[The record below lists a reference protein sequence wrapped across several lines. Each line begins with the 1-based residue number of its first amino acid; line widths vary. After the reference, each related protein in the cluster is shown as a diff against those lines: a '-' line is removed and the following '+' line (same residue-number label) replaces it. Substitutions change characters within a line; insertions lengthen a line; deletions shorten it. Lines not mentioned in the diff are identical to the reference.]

1 MPKGPAG
8 TDGDKSGR
16 PAELSSSIVDWKSFD
31 HRTSGERAVAGLLF
45 YKELDFLIDLAHCI
59 SLDFFDNPQLYRD
72 VTDNVVRDLTELRA
86 RYGYQEDF
94 LSREQRHQI
103 FAGVFGERDQIFA
116 GVFGEREGTGGP
128 LSAIAPPAA
137 ESFVA
142 QRDQLLA
149 ASMAFTER
157 VFNTS
162 EEILR
167 RAVRIMHVYLKDYL
181 KDATG
186 ASVAWSRTVAFPA
199 ISKRCYRILR
209 DPQVA
214 ARFGVNRQPGP
225 NWPVAVDANGSKLVE
240 QITGTPTMRMQ
251 TEKISRG
258 VFNDKQQLALRGAD
272 ALAAI
277 MDYDGETD
285 HESVDLLISRCY
297 DWFTARGRVL
307 RLPVAVAPPANMAL
321 EMTRPTSSTALG
333 APDSS
338 VPASGPPASGSAI
351 ELQPMNGY
359 GNRSLF
365 GAATPELRR

>member
-1 MPKGPAG
+1 MPKGAAG

-16 PAELSSSIVDWKSFD
+16 LIELSSSIVDWKSFD
-31 HRTSGERAVAGLLF
+31 RRTSGERAVAGLLF

-72 VTDNVVRDLTELRA
+72 VSKDVVRDLTALRA

-103 FAGVFGERDQIFA
+103 FAGVFSDNDQIFS
-116 GVFGEREGTGGP
+116 GVFGEHEGTGGP
-128 LSAIAPPAA
+128 LPAVAPPAA

-142 QRDQLLA
+142 QRDQVLA

-199 ISKRCYRILR
+199 ISERCYRILR
-209 DPQVA
+209 DPQIA

-240 QITGTPTMRMQ
+240 QISGTPMRVQ
-251 TEKISRG
+251 TELISRG
-258 VFNDKQQLALRGAD
+258 VFNDKQQLALRGAE

-285 HESVDLLISRCY
+285 HDSVDLLISRCY

-321 EMTRPTSSTALG
+321 EVTRPASSAALG
-333 APDSS
+333 ARDRN
-338 VPASGPPASGSAI
+338 VPGSAPPALEPAI

-365 GAATPELRR
+365 GAAAPELRR

>member
-1 MPKGPAG
+1 MAKGAEG

-16 PAELSSSIVDWKSFD
+16 PIEFSSSIVDWKSFN
-31 HRTSGERAVAGLLF
+31 HMTSGERAVAGLHF

-72 VTDNVVRDLTELRA
+72 VTKEVVTDLAELRA

-103 FAGVFGERDQIFA
+103 FAGVFGEDDQIFA
-116 GVFGEREGTGGP
+116 GVFGEHEGTGGP
-128 LSAIAPPAA
+128 LSAVAPSAA
-137 ESFVA
+137 ESFLA
-142 QRDQLLA
+142 QRDQVLA

-186 ASVAWSRTVAFPA
+186 ASMAWSRTVAFPA
-199 ISKRCYRILR
+199 LTSRCYRILR
-209 DPQVA
+209 DPQIA
-214 ARFGVNRQPGP
+214 ARFGVNRRPGP

-240 QITGTPTMRMQ
+240 QISGTPMRMQ
-251 TEKISRG
+251 TELISRG
-258 VFNDKQQLALRGAD
+258 VFNDKQQLALRGAE

-277 MDYDGETD
+277 MDYDNEID

-307 RLPVAVAPPANMAL
+307 QLPVTVAPQANMAL
-321 EMTRPTSSTALG
+321 EVTRPASRAALG

-338 VPASGPPASGSAI
+338 VPGSTPSASEPAM

-359 GNRSLF
+359 GNRSMF
-365 GAATPELRR
+365 GAPTPEVRR